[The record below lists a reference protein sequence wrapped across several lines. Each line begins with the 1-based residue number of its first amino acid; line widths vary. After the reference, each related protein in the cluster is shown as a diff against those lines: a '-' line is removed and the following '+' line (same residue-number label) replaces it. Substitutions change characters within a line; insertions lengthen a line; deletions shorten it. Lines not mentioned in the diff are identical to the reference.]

1 MKANRQQ
8 AFRFVGSFTIAIAL
22 TFAMNAS
29 AVMAW
34 SQLFNDFDIGG
45 SGYCGGSMTYPCLFW
60 QEAHWTSTTL
70 NASIAASADSDNY
83 SMTTAINRAF
93 GDFNAAPAYNP
104 YIYQCT
110 SGTSCGTVA
119 YYGSL
124 NLGCGV
130 WAGTSFPQLGAIEYT
145 SGIGYYQFATLAQVA
160 FNTASYM
167 SWNNS
172 LNYSYDASTCTYN
185 ADGRKVATHETGH
198 VMSLGHTSYTAVM
211 HQGAEPFFS
220 LQSNDI
226 QGLQAIYTGTSPSS

>member
-1 MKANRQQ
+1 MRFLTIGLSV
-8 AFRFVGSFTIAIAL
+8 AFAL
-22 TFAMNAS
+22 NAGP
-29 AVMAW
+29 ALAW
-34 SQLFNDFDIGG
+34 SQLFNDFDTGG
-45 SGYCGGSMTYPCLFW
+45 SGYCGGSTTYPCLFW
-60 QEAHWTSTTL
+60 QEANWTSTTL
-70 NASIAASADSDNY
+70 NASIAPSADGDNY

-93 GDFNAAPAYNP
+93 GDFTAAPAYNP
-104 YIYQCT
+104 YINQCT

-130 WAGTSFPQLGAIEYT
+130 YAGTSFPQLGTIEYS

-160 FNTASYM
+160 FNTAPYM

-172 LNYSYDASTCTYN
+172 LDYSYDASSCTFN

-198 VMSLGHTSYTAVM
+198 VMGLGHTSYTAVM
-211 HQGAEPFFS
+211 HQGAEPFYS